1 MNGDPRD
8 TIHAWGVPYGVQERD
23 ACYVQVQQLRA
34 LSFGAFLL
42 YFGRMKTMA
51 EVRQWPHLFKDI
63 QVDNG

>member
-1 MNGDPRD
+1 
-8 TIHAWGVPYGVQERD
+8 
-23 ACYVQVQQLRA
+23 VQQLRA